1 MENKDKSTQS
11 DTNHKM
17 LFNSDGF
24 ELFIKILSGLG
35 KFVWFIF
42 KGILYILPCFLET
55 PAEEKRREEEEEEER
70 IKNEISYYD
79 DDGHAYTSDGDRMW

>member
-11 DTNHKM
+11 DTENEM
-17 LFNSDGF
+17 LFNSNGF

-42 KGILYILPCFLET
+42 KGILYVLPCFLET
-55 PAEEKRREEEEEEER
+55 PAEEKRRKR
-70 IKNEISYYD
+70 RRRNEISYYD
-79 DDGHAYTSDGDRMW
+79 DEGHAYTSDGDRMW

>member
-11 DTNHKM
+11 DTNKKM

-24 ELFIKILSGLG
+24 ELIVKIFSNLG

-42 KGILYILPCFLET
+42 KGVFYVLPFFLET
-55 PAEEKRREEEEEEER
+55 TTDEEKRKKRKR
-70 IKNEISYYD
+70 NEISYYD
-79 DDGHAYTSDGDRMW
+79 DDGHAYTRDGRIKW

>member
-11 DTNHKM
+11 DTENEM
-17 LFNSDGF
+17 LFNSNGF

-42 KGILYILPCFLET
+42 KGILYVLLFFLET
-55 PAEEKRREEEEEEER
+55 TPEKRREEEEER
-70 IKNEISYYD
+70 RNEISYYD
-79 DDGHAYTSDGDRMW
+79 DDEGHGYTRDGRIKW

>member
-24 ELFIKILSGLG
+24 ELFIKILSVSVTFIL
-35 KFVWFIF
+35 FIF
-42 KGILYILPCFLET
+42 KGILYVLPFFLET
-55 PAEEKRREEEEEEER
+55 TPDEERRKKRRR
-70 IKNEISYYD
+70 NEISYYD
-79 DDGHAYTSDGDRMW
+79 DEGHAYTSDGRRLF

>member
-24 ELFIKILSGLG
+24 ELFIKILSVSVTFIL
-35 KFVWFIF
+35 FIF
-42 KGILYILPCFLET
+42 KGILYVLPCFLET
-55 PAEEKRREEEEEEER
+55 PSEEERREEEER

>member
-24 ELFIKILSGLG
+24 ELFIKILSVSVTFIL
-35 KFVWFIF
+35 FIF
-42 KGILYILPCFLET
+42 KGILYVLPFFLET
-55 PAEEKRREEEEEEER
+55 TPDEERRKKRRR
-70 IKNEISYYD
+70 NEISYYD
-79 DDGHAYTSDGDRMW
+79 DEGHAYTSDGDRMW

>member
-42 KGILYILPCFLET
+42 KGILYILLFFLET
-55 PAEEKRREEEEEEER
+55 TPAEEEEER
-70 IKNEISYYD
+70 RRRRKNKK
-79 DDGHAYTSDGDRMW
+79 

>member
-24 ELFIKILSGLG
+24 ELFIKILSVSVTFIL
-35 KFVWFIF
+35 FIF
-42 KGILYILPCFLET
+42 KGILYILPFFLET
-55 PAEEKRREEEEEEER
+55 TPAERREEEEDDDDD
-70 IKNEISYYD
+70 EISYYD
-79 DDGHAYTSDGDRMW
+79 DDGHAYTRDGRIKW

>member
-24 ELFIKILSGLG
+24 ELFIKILTVSV
-35 KFVWFIF
+35 KFILFIF
-42 KGILYILPCFLET
+42 KGILYVLPCFLET
-55 PAEEKRREEEEEEER
+55 PAEEKRRKR
-70 IKNEISYYD
+70 RRNEISYYD
-79 DDGHAYTSDGDRMW
+79 DEGHAYTSDGDRMW